1 MTRLRLFPILFIVL
15 LLAVFLT
22 ACDLTITPPDET
34 TAACRHT
41 DMDGDRA
48 CDGCGEE
55 VGSHLHEHTY
65 GDGWAHNENGHWHPA
80 TCVHSDR
87 RDFYAAHV
95 PTSEVVIREATC
107 GERGL
112 KSYLCSVCGYEGTA
126 EIPALSHPLAEEL
139 GYDENYHWR
148 TSSCE
153 HEWRGQSSPHTFD
166 EGVTTRE
173 GTCLTK
179 GEVTY
184 TCTECG
190 YKKAEETD
198 FGPHLQATEL
208 TADETHHY
216 YAYLCGHDLTP
227 RKSTHRNL
235 QVSLIPATCEERGER
250 HMRCIDCG
258 YESVRYI
265 DPLGHTYATELSYDG
280 STHWYAATCGHDL
293 RKDEREHSYTRYLSC
308 HCGYQNV
315 PKDGLDYSVEYEK
328 TISVTGVLD
337 PTLTEV
343 TILEEWAGYPITAIT
358 AEAFAGNET
367 IVSIVIPASV
377 TSIEEGA
384 FFGCTALRS
393 LTVDPE
399 NPIYTAVG
407 NCLIRREDGT
417 VVAGCP
423 ASVIPTDAD
432 VVAIGSGAFRGV
444 TTDAPLVLGPH
455 IETIGKGAFAECH
468 AASITLPE
476 HAELKIGEGAFL
488 GCTADILWPKT
499 NMTEI
504 PAGAFSGALS
514 ARIDIPEGISVIG
527 TRAFRG
533 CTALAAIDFPSSLYK
548 VESYAFGGCT
558 ALTSLELPALR
569 IGDYAFADCTG
580 VRTLTIASG
589 TSSIGC
595 YAFRGMSLV
604 TELDVPY
611 VSSIY
616 YGAFSGFT
624 SLTDLTV
631 RGLRFYNEDGYHT
644 PVIRALFG
652 ERYETPPESIRRL
665 TIIASDTLGQT
676 GVFLCKG
683 LEELTLDCPLAN
695 ETSVGSCPKL
705 RKLTVAS
712 LEDYA
717 LADVLGSGLGSL
729 REVVVLRGET
739 LASRAFF
746 NYTGLTHVTLP
757 NGMTAIGDS
766 AFEDCYDLV
775 SITLPATVKTI
786 GKCAFLD
793 TKADVYIADLAAF
806 CGIAYTDQSSNP
818 LWGNGVLYLNGTPL
832 TGTVAIPEGVTEIAK
847 YAFYGYDHF
856 TTVKIPSTVKTIG
869 TEAFAYCGALRTL
882 DLSAG
887 LRTIGDEAFRAA
899 PLFELLLPD
908 GVTTIGKNA
917 FCDCPR
923 LARVRVPASVTAIGA
938 RAFSGCQNL
947 VEVYNLTNSFT
958 ETPTTPDEWYNY
970 TYLTHYALAVHT
982 EDAASS
988 IILEDGGFL
997 FLATDG
1003 GYEML
1008 GHRAPPAVLTLP
1020 SDFGGQPYS
1029 IRDHAFYKA
1038 GLEGVVFPAAL
1049 SAIGNSAFASNHLTS
1064 LTLSGIPEI
1073 GIQAFAFNE
1082 LTELTLGE
1090 GLGHI
1095 GARAFAANRFVSLPL
1110 PDGLTVRFDTGVFSD
1125 NDHLT
1130 EIVIPRGMIT
1140 VCDEMF
1146 SSCEALTR
1154 VVLAD
1159 DTVAIGNE
1167 SFDRCYRLCEIVF
1180 GGSIKTIGDRAFAEC
1195 RSLTSL
1201 TLPSTVTAI
1210 GDEAFTESGLVSVS
1224 LYGGLD
1230 GSDSAFAYCRELT
1243 EIHLLG
1249 GGVIGDRAF
1258 LGCTA
1263 LATVPWERITAIGDE
1278 AFSGCTALAVVLTE
1292 PLRTIGDRAFSGC
1305 ILNETALVIPASVIS
1320 IGDEVFAGRSLIESV
1335 SFAGNELTAI
1345 GKRAFADLTKL
1356 TTITIPSSAE
1366 TLGAGMLSGC
1376 YSLTSIRTP
1385 LPCGTASSRAQEYML
1400 HNLFGE
1406 TAYVGGTEVTVK
1418 VTAVDTY
1425 IFYIPAS
1432 LETVT
1437 ITRTGGVLGQ
1447 YALAG
1452 LAMLKNVYLPSD
1464 VKTVAYGAFYGCSKL
1479 TSISLPS
1486 SVTAIASEAFR
1497 QCYLLSSI
1505 TLPRNLT
1512 SIGSYAF
1519 AACQSLTEISLPQG
1533 LESIGEHAFYRTGL
1547 KTISIPSSV
1556 SAIGEY
1562 AFIECE
1568 ELKAISFMRTT
1579 GWTYRVNGSDQYLNV
1594 ATPSQNA
1601 EALTSEYAQYPLS
1614 NSIGRES

>member
-1 MTRLRLFPILFIVL
+1 MTRRRMLPILFIAL

-22 ACDLTITPPDET
+22 ACDLTATPPDET
-34 TAACRHT
+34 TASCQHT
-41 DMDGDRA
+41 DVDGDRT
-48 CDGCGEE
+48 CDGCGEQ
-55 VGSHLHEHTY
+55 VGSHLHDHTY
-65 GDGWAHNENGHWHPA
+65 GSGWEHNEMWHWHPA
-80 TCVHSDR
+80 TCIHSDR
-87 RDFYAAHV
+87 RDSYAAHV
-95 PTSEVVIREATC
+95 PSSEVVIREATC
-107 GERGL
+107 GESGL
-112 KSYLCSVCGYEGTA
+112 KSYICSVCGYEGTVV
-126 EIPALSHPLAEEL
+126 IPALSHPLAEGFE
-139 GYDENYHWR
+139 YDASYHWR

-153 HEWRGQSSPHTFD
+153 HEWRGYSAPHTFD

-173 GTCLTK
+173 GTCLVK

-190 YKKAEETD
+190 YQKTEETD

-208 TADETHHY
+208 SSDETHHY
-216 YAYLCGHDLTP
+216 YAYICGHDLTP
-227 RKSTHRNL
+227 RKSAHRNL

-250 HMRCIDCG
+250 HMRCIDCE

-265 DPLGHTYATELSYDG
+265 DPLGHTYATELSYDE
-280 STHWYAATCGHDL
+280 STHWYAATCGHDI
-293 RKDEREHSYTRYLSC
+293 RKSEREHSYTIYLSC
-308 HCGYQNV
+308 SCGYRNL
-315 PKDGLDYSVEYEK
+315 PKDGLDYSVEREK

-343 TILEEWAGYPITAIT
+343 TILKEWAGYPITAIT
-358 AEAFAGNET
+358 AEAFAGNEAIT
-367 IVSIVIPASV
+367 SIVIPSSI

-384 FFGCTALRS
+384 FLGCTSLRS

-399 NPIYTAVG
+399 NPIYMAVG

-417 VVAGCP
+417 VVAGCRT
-423 ASVIPTDAD
+423 SVIPDSTD
-432 VVAIGSGAFRGV
+432 VVAIGNGAFRGV
-444 TTDAPLVLGPH
+444 TTDTPLVLGPH
-455 IETIGKGAFAECH
+455 IERIGKGAFAECH
-468 AASITLPE
+468 ATSITLSE
-476 HAELKIGEGAFL
+476 HASLKIGEGAFL

-499 NMTEI
+499 NMTAI
-504 PAGAFSGALS
+504 PEDAFSGALS

-527 TRAFRG
+527 KRAFLG
-533 CTALAAIDFPSSLYK
+533 CTALEAIDFPASLYK
-548 VESYAFGGCT
+548 VESYAFGRCT

-580 VRTLTIASG
+580 VATLTIASG

-644 PVIRALFG
+644 PVIRTLFG

-683 LEELTLDCPLAN
+683 LEELTLDCPLEH
-695 ETSVGSCPKL
+695 ETSVGSCEKL
-705 RKLTVAS
+705 RKLTISS
-712 LEDYA
+712 LEDHT
-717 LADVLGSGLGSL
+717 LADVLGTGLGAL
-729 REVVVLRGET
+729 REVVILKGET
-739 LASRAFF
+739 LADRAFY
-746 NYTGLTHVTLP
+746 NYAGLTHVTLP
-757 NGMTAIGDS
+757 SGMTAIGDK
-766 AFEDCYDLV
+766 AFEKCRDLV
-775 SITLPATVKTI
+775 SITLPATLKSVGTY
-786 GKCAFLD
+786 AFLD
-793 TKADVYIADLAAF
+793 TEADVHITDLAAF
-806 CGIAYTDQSSNP
+806 CGIAYTDRSSNP

-832 TGTVAIPEGVTEIAK
+832 TGAVAIPTGVTEIAK

-856 TTVKIPSTVKTIG
+856 TAVSLPSSVKTIG
-869 TEAFAYCGALRTL
+869 TEAFANCSALIAL

-887 LRTIGDEAFRAA
+887 LRTIGDEAFRAT
-899 PLFELLLPD
+899 PIFELILPD
-908 GVTTIGKNA
+908 GVTTIGKNT

-938 RAFSGCQNL
+938 RAFSGCKNL
-947 VEVYNLTNSFT
+947 VEVYKLTDFT
-958 ETPTTPDEWYNY
+958 QNPTTPDEWLNY
-970 TYLTHYALAVHT
+970 DYLTYYALAVHT
-982 EDAASS
+982 DDAASS

-997 FLATDG
+997 FLENEG
-1003 GYEML
+1003 RYEML

-1029 IRDHAFYKA
+1029 IRDYAFYKA
-1038 GLEGVVFPAAL
+1038 GLREVIFPASL
-1049 SAIGNSAFASNHLTS
+1049 SAIGYSAFASNHLTS

-1073 GIQAFAFNE
+1073 RGQAFAFND

-1090 GLGHI
+1090 GLGNI
-1095 GARAFAANRFVSLPL
+1095 GTRAFASNKFVSLPL
-1110 PDGLTVRFDTGVFSD
+1110 PDGLTVHFDTGVFSD
-1125 NDHLT
+1125 NDCLT
-1130 EIVIPRGMIT
+1130 EIVIPRGLIT

-1167 SFDRCYRLCEIVF
+1167 SFDGCVRLCEIVF
-1180 GGSIKTIGDRAFAEC
+1180 GGAIKTIGDRAFAEC

-1210 GDEAFTESGLVSVS
+1210 GDEAFTGSGLMSLS

-1243 EIHLLG
+1243 ALHLLG
-1249 GGVIGDRAF
+1249 SGVIGDRAF

-1263 LATVPWERITAIGDE
+1263 LTAVPWEKITVIGDE
-1278 AFSGCTALAVVLTE
+1278 AFSGCTALTVVLTE
-1292 PLRTIGDRAFSGC
+1292 PLRTIGDRAFSDC
-1305 ILNETALVIPASVIS
+1305 ILNETVLVIPASVVS

-1335 SFAGNELTAI
+1335 SFAGNQITAI

-1356 TTITIPSSAE
+1356 TTITIPSGTE

-1385 LPCGTASSRAQEYML
+1385 LPCGTASSRAKEYML

-1406 TAYVGGTEVTVK
+1406 TAYVGATEVTVK

-1425 IFYIPAS
+1425 LFYLPAS

-1452 LAMLKNVYLPSD
+1452 LGMLKNVYLPSD
-1464 VKTVAYGAFYGCSKL
+1464 VKTVAYGAFSGCSKL
-1479 TSISLPS
+1479 TSLSLPS
-1486 SVTAIASEAFR
+1486 SVTAIASEAFYR
-1497 QCYLLSSI
+1497 CYLLSSI
-1505 TLPRNLT
+1505 NLPGNLT

-1519 AACQSLTEISLPQG
+1519 AACRSLTEITLPQR
-1533 LESIGEHAFYRTGL
+1533 LESIGEYAFYRTAI
-1547 KTISIPSSV
+1547 KTISIPASV
-1556 SAIGEY
+1556 SAIGAY
-1562 AFIECE
+1562 AFTECE

-1579 GWTYRVNGSDQYLNV
+1579 GWTYRVNSSDQYLNV

-1601 EALTSEYAQYPLS
+1601 VNLTNEYAQYPLS
-1614 NSIGRES
+1614 NSIGKAS